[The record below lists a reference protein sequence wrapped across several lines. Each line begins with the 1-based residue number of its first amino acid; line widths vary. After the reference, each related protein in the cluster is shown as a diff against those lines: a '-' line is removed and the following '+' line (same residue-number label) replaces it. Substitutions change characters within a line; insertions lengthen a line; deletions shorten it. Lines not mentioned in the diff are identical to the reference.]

1 MKRFVLVILIAA
13 AALLSACHS
22 QTEQL
27 QEDKLSEPPA
37 VTEKATDE
45 SSDASAGNASSGNS
59 VETDGTGN
67 HKPETSAD
75 SSKGQLS
82 IQSHSEETPA
92 PEKESPSY
100 SPQNEASASECPES
114 QTLSQDST
122 SGTGENHVS
131 SSNSDSE
138 SEQPS
143 EPEPEQSVFDIS
155 NWIAYAR
162 EYGQT
167 LGLTYDETAIDCWDN
182 PIIASGRSQSLE
194 RDIRSR
200 LELYQ
205 ADGMIYFCVWAEPR
219 ADGAYDLYIGYA

>member
-100 SPQNEASASECPES
+100 SPQTRRVRANVRNPRHCRRIP
-114 QTLSQDST
+114 
-122 SGTGENHVS
+122 H
-131 SSNSDSE
+131 
-138 SEQPS
+138 
-143 EPEPEQSVFDIS
+143 PEPGKIMFRVQILIRNLSSPLNRNPSSRYSISAIGLLMQENTGRHWGSHMMKRQKIAGIIPLLPAGGASIWNVISVPGWSCIKP
-155 NWIAYAR
+155 
-162 EYGQT
+162 
-167 LGLTYDETAIDCWDN
+167 TA
-182 PIIASGRSQSLE
+182 
-194 RDIRSR
+194 
-200 LELYQ
+200 
-205 ADGMIYFCVWAEPR
+205 
-219 ADGAYDLYIGYA
+219 